1 MYRMSQMSQSVRSVR
16 YCVRF
21 GRYRSKPLTE
31 TDPGEFAYC
40 CTQRMELRAPERDM
54 GLPKEHNY

>member
-31 TDPGEFAYC
+31 TNLAEDISKKYDKDPKYK
-40 CTQRMELRAPERDM
+40 TI
-54 GLPKEHNY
+54 LPQQIS